1 MEKYIVKEQFHLA
14 SIRNIVRK
22 GSTIEIDGDVVRII
36 SGESNF
42 TTEYLKAN
50 LTELSVLKQMP
61 KFMEVYSSKLA
72 KECKP
77 EVKNTPK
84 QENNLN
90 LEIINSDVDAHPIV
104 NLTIKEEQ
112 ESNKQKKQINANAL
126 SELKVEVME
135 TAQVTSIHGIKDVIE
150 VAQAVDASTVNEKT
164 KVLAKVVEEK
174 DIPTSPLEFAKNNV
188 KPVVKQSAIN
198 KVDELGNEI
207 SNDVAID
214 VGNQAYVKKPLKK
227 KVNFDIN

>member
-77 EVKNTPK
+77 EVKSTSK

-112 ESNKQKKQINANAL
+112 ESNKPKKQVNANAL
-126 SELKVEVME
+126 NELKVEVME

-150 VAQAVDASTVNEKT
+150 VAQAVDASTVNDKT
-164 KVLAKVVEEK
+164 KILTKVVEEK